1 MASIEKKL
9 TIRDVFIAFFLSQM
23 LFIANEFLFY
33 EKGISIFISIMVFI
47 VVVYLLLKEK
57 FDLLL
62 KFFLCLFFLIA
73 TRPREL
79 HLVLI
84 EDRGNFSYYSP
95 NILKLIGASTSTL
108 SLFIAMSFLLLFYV
122 FKKRRIN
129 KIALYPFF
137 FLLIVTIYTVFS
149 SLFDE
154 LFNFSY
160 FLIDFKYLLFIAAG
174 VLVVIAAD
182 YNYEKLI
189 YDIVYISIVLSF
201 MFAAH
206 FLKDLYTGELLLKY
220 NHSSYIS
227 SIGLA
232 LVLTTD
238 VIRNRLKMFVLP
250 LLVIGA
256 IPITRGEQLIFIIS
270 MLISLYYMGV
280 HRKTKSD
287 LLIVALLLTT
297 AFVSISYIISLDNT
311 LSDFLLRKFEFFSS
325 ADVTV
330 DKSSSIRVVEFLTIL
345 SSSGSYNPLSI
356 LFGGGFGETFSFDYS
371 FTSRLDLADFNQEE
385 IESNRFLIPHL
396 FISYWLLKFGV
407 IGTLFLS
414 SLHLKYFK
422 MSKDYR
428 LVYLIFIPSLLW
440 QAYWSPGYA
449 FLTGV
454 LFGCSILIKDSSN
467 NA

>member
-1 MASIEKKL
+1 MTSILKKIS
-9 TIRDVFIAFFLSQM
+9 TKDVFIAFILSQI
-23 LFIANEFLFY
+23 LFLANEFLFY
-33 EKGISIFISIMVFI
+33 EKNISIFISVMTFI

-84 EDRGNFSYYSP
+84 EDRGNFAYYSP
-95 NILKLIGASTSTL
+95 NILKLIGASSSTL
-108 SLFIAMSFLLLFYV
+108 SLFISVLFLLFFYV
-122 FKKRRIN
+122 FKKSRID
-129 KIALYPFF
+129 KSALYPFF

-149 SLFDE
+149 SLLNDA
-154 LFNFSY
+154 FNFSY
-160 FLIDFKYLLFIAAG
+160 FLVDFKYLLFISAG
-174 VLVVIAAD
+174 ILVVVAAD

-189 YDIVYISIVLSF
+189 FDIVYVSLILSF
-201 MFAAH
+201 MFLAH
-206 FLKDLYTGELLLKY
+206 FLKDIYTGELLLKY

-238 VIRNRLKMFVLP
+238 VIRNRLKMLVLP

-287 LLIVALLLTT
+287 LLIVALFLATT
-297 AFVSISYIISLDNT
+297 FISISYIISLDNT

-356 LFGGGFGETFSFDYS
+356 LLGGGFGETFSFDYS

-385 IESNRFLIPHL
+385 IENNSFLTPHL
-396 FISYWLLKFGV
+396 FISYWLLKFGLL
-407 IGTLFLS
+407 GTLFLS
-414 SLHLKYFK
+414 SIHLKYFK
-422 MSKDYR
+422 ISKDYR

-454 LFGCSILIKDSSN
+454 LFGCSILTKDSSN